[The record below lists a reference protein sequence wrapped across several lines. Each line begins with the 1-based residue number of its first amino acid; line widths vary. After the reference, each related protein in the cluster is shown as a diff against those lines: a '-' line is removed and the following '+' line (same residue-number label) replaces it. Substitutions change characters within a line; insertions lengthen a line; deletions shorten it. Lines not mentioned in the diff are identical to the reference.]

1 VFTTP
6 SGHLNVEGIIE
17 ARGNAI
23 ACKTHTGRGSD
34 CSYTIYY
41 FDFATQAAL
50 WGVSLKT
57 S

>member
-1 VFTTP
+1 MRN
-6 SGHLNVEGIIE
+6 GAHVEGIIE
-17 ARGNAI
+17 ARGYAI
-23 ACKTHTGRGSD
+23 ACRTYTVRGYD